1 MKVRKPGS
9 WGFLAFPGLK
19 IRLAIDPARARQWH
33 RGLADELRRRGHQV
47 SIALRP
53 GGPRPPASLGLVLLL
68 ERLTGRA
75 RGPHAGGAWSEAEL
89 SRAAGNAKDAELEID
104 LTGVSN
110 GAVAARTLRPVYEDA
125 LVEEAAAESLLAGRI
140 PAIGVSDSEAPG
152 YPLMTRPAVEHLH
165 DLGRSLDN
173 LNARLV
179 SILARAADM
188 AARGRR
194 LAGEES
200 LALRD
205 AVAWTASGAFATLT
219 HAARHFL
226 AKLLRRAPHWYVGW
240 RHAGA
245 DRLTETMQIPGG
257 GWSVL
262 PDDGR
267 RFYADPMVVQW
278 RGRSFVFVEE
288 FPYATAKGVVSAVE
302 IGPHGPVGA
311 PRPVLETGTHLSYPF
326 VFERDGA
333 MWMIP
338 ESSSSGTVDLYR
350 AEDFPGGW
358 KHVATLISGIGVG
371 DATVV
376 EHGGRLWLAG
386 TVGGGDASTWDALHL
401 WSAERLDGPWTAHSE
416 NPVLLDALGARP
428 AGAFYKRGGE
438 LWRPA
443 QDCTTGYGA
452 GLALC
457 RVTKLDDEGF
467 AQDVVTVLRA
477 GGADWPGSGLHT
489 VNWSGGLEVVDGCR
503 DRRR

>member
-1 MKVRKPGS
+1 MPGS

-53 GGPRPPASLGLVLLL
+53 GGPKPPSSLSLVLML
-68 ERLTGRA
+68 ERLTGRH
-75 RGPHAGGAWSEAEL
+75 RGQHASSTWDGPELKGAAGGA
-89 SRAAGNAKDAELEID
+89 KDAQLEID
-104 LTGVSN
+104 LTGVAGS
-110 GAVAARTLRPVYEDA
+110 AATSRTLRPVYEDA
-125 LVEEAAAESLLAGRI
+125 LVEEAAAATLLQGRI
-140 PAIGVSDSEAPG
+140 PAIGVSDSDAPG
-152 YPLMTRPAVEHLH
+152 YPMMTRPAVEHLH

-179 SILARAADM
+179 SIMAHAADM
-188 AARGRR
+188 AARGRKV
-194 LAGEES
+194 AGDDA

-205 AVAWTASGAFATLT
+205 AVAWTASGAFATLS

-245 DRLTETMQIPGG
+245 DRLTETMQIPAG
-257 GWSVL
+257 GWNVL
-262 PDDGR
+262 PDDGK
-267 RFYADPMVVQW
+267 RFYADPMIVAWQ
-278 RGRSFVFVEE
+278 GRSFVFVEE
-288 FPYATAKGVVSAVE
+288 FPYATAKGVISAVE
-302 IGPHGPVGA
+302 IGPEGPIGQ
-311 PRPVLETGTHLSYPF
+311 PRKVFEAQGHLSYPF

-338 ESSSSGTVDLYR
+338 ESSSSDTVDLYR
-350 AEDFPGGW
+350 ADDFPGGW
-358 KHVATLISGIGVG
+358 VHVATLLSGLKVG

-376 EHGGRLWLAG
+376 EHGGKSWLFG
-386 TVGGGDASTWDALHL
+386 TVGGGDASTWDALYL
-401 WSAERLDGPWTAHSE
+401 WSAPKLDGPWTPHGE

-428 AGAFYKRGGE
+428 AGAFYRRNGE

-467 AQDVVTVLRA
+467 AQEIGAVLRA
-477 GGADWPGSGLHT
+477 GGDDWPGSGLHT
-489 VNWSGGLEVVDGCR
+489 LNFANGLEVVDGCR

>member
-1 MKVRKPGS
+1 
-9 WGFLAFPGLK
+9 LAFPGLK

-53 GGPRPPASLGLVLLL
+53 GGPKPPSSLSLVLML
-68 ERLTGRA
+68 ERLTGRS
-75 RGPHAGGAWSEAEL
+75 RGQHASSAWDGADLKQASGA
-89 SRAAGNAKDAELEID
+89 SKDAQLEID
-104 LTGVSN
+104 LTGVSG
-110 GAVAARTLRPVYEDA
+110 GASTPRTLRPVYEDA
-125 LVEEAAAESLLAGRI
+125 LVEEAAAASLLQGRI
-140 PAIGVSDSEAPG
+140 PAIGVSDSDAPG
-152 YPLMTRPAVEHLH
+152 YPMMTRPAVEHVH

-179 SILARAADM
+179 SIMAQAVDL
-188 AARGRR
+188 AARGRKV
-194 LAGEES
+194 AGDDA

-205 AVAWTASGAFATLT
+205 AVAWTASGAFSTLS

-226 AKLLRRAPHWYVGW
+226 AKVLRRAPHWYVGW
-240 RHAGA
+240 RLASA
-245 DRLTETMQIPGG
+245 DRLTETMQIPQG

-267 RFYADPMVVQW
+267 RFYADPMIVAWQ
-278 RGRSFVFVEE
+278 GRKFLFVEE
-288 FPYATAKGVVSAVE
+288 FPYATAKGVISAVE
-302 IGPHGPVGA
+302 MGPQGPIGTPQVVFEASG
-311 PRPVLETGTHLSYPF
+311 HLSYPF

-333 MWMIP
+333 MWLIP
-338 ESSSSGTVDLYR
+338 ESSSSRTVDLYR
-350 AEDFPGGW
+350 AENFPGGW
-358 KHVATLISGIGVG
+358 AHVATLLSGIQVG
-371 DATVV
+371 DGTVV
-376 EHGGRLWLAG
+376 DHGGKLWLTG

-401 WSAERLDGPWTAHSE
+401 WSAAKLDGPWVSHGE

-428 AGAFYKRGGE
+428 AGAFYHHNGE

-467 AQDVVTVLRA
+467 AQEIGAVLRA
-477 GGADWPGSGLHT
+477 GGSNWPGSGLHT
-489 VNWSGGLEVVDGCR
+489 LNWVDGLEVVDGCR

>member
-1 MKVRKPGS
+1 M
-9 WGFLAFPGLK
+9 AFPGLK

-53 GGPRPPASLGLVLLL
+53 GGPKPPPSLSLVLML
-68 ERLTGRA
+68 ERLTGRS
-75 RGPHAGGAWSEAEL
+75 RGVHASSSWDGTELKQAEDSAKEAQ
-89 SRAAGNAKDAELEID
+89 LEID
-104 LTGVSN
+104 LTGVSCR
-110 GAVAARTLRPVYEDA
+110 AATSRTLRPVYADA
-125 LVEEAAAESLLAGRI
+125 LVEEAAAASLLQGRI

-152 YPLMTRPAVEHLH
+152 YPLMTRPAVEHMH

-179 SILARAADM
+179 SILAQAADL
-188 AARGRR
+188 AAQGRKA
-194 LAGEES
+194 AGADA

-205 AVAWTASGAFATLT
+205 AVVWTASGAFSTLS
-219 HAARHFL
+219 HAARHVL

-240 RHAGA
+240 RRAGA
-245 DRLTETMQIPGG
+245 DRLTETMQIPTG

-262 PDDGR
+262 PDDGK
-267 RFYADPMVVQW
+267 RFYADPMIVSWQ
-278 RGRSFVFVEE
+278 GRSFVFVEE
-288 FPYATAKGVVSAVE
+288 FPYATAKGVISAVE
-302 IGPHGPVGA
+302 IGPQGPVGA
-311 PRPVLETGTHLSYPF
+311 PKVVFEAKGHLSYPF

-338 ESSSSGTVDLYR
+338 ESSSSNTVDLYR
-350 AEDFPGGW
+350 AENFPGGW
-358 KHVATLISGIGVG
+358 MHVATLLSGMQVG
-371 DATVV
+371 DATLV
-376 EHGGRLWLAG
+376 EHGGKLWLAG

-401 WSAERLDGPWTAHSE
+401 WSSARLEGPWAPQGT

-428 AGAFYKRGGE
+428 AGAFYLRNGE

-467 AQDVVTVLRA
+467 AQEIRAVLRA
-477 GGADWPGSGLHT
+477 GGSDWPGSGLHT
-489 VNWSGGLEVVDGCR
+489 VNWAGGLEVVDGCR